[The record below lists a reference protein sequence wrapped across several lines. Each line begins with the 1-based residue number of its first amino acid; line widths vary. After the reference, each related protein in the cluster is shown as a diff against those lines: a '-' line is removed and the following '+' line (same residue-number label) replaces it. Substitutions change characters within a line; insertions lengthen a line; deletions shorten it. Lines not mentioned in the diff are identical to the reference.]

1 MHTHI
6 HARAHRHIYT
16 PTYTHTLTCMHVH
29 AHTHTHTYTHMHA
42 CSHAYS
48 RTHVH
53 AHPLNTCTLRIN
65 ETHTFH
71 PPIPSC
77 VEATPKCLC
86 DSKTMC
92 GAQTGLPGSEPLPGT
107 AEATV
112 PATAPLRYLTAT
124 IQTSDSP
131 DLASPISPT
140 PLVGPDLSTD
150 LSVPAATVPGGGL
163 QTAASVEEGGAS
175 RTNLAD
181 KVSLHSAAACILLCR
196 GRSGRVSW
204 KIEAA
209 C

>member
-1 MHTHI
+1 MHVYTQAHTNIGTHREI
-6 HARAHRHIYT
+6 HR
-16 PTYTHTLTCMHVH
+16 CMHM
-29 AHTHTHTYTHMHA
+29 HTHTYTLAHIHTHERMLTCIIVH
-42 CSHAYS
+42 
-48 RTHVH
+48 THVH

-65 ETHTFH
+65 DTHNLH
-71 PPIPSC
+71 PPISSC

-86 DSKTMC
+86 DPKTMC